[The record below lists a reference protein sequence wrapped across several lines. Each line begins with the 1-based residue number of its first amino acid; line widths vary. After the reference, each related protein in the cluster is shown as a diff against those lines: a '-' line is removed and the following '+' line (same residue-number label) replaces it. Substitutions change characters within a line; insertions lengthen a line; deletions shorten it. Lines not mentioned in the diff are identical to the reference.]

1 MTIATTSGPRSVSV
15 STVIL
20 RDRPEPLLLH
30 VLQDGVHEQD
40 ARPPSREPPARLT
53 ARQLQVLRL
62 LAEGVTA
69 RGIAARLELAETTVR
84 NHIRA
89 ILAELGAHSQ
99 IEAVARA
106 RTQGLV

>member
-1 MTIATTSGPRSVSV
+1 MTIATKDGPRSVGV

-30 VLQDGVHEQD
+30 VLQDGD
-40 ARPPSREPPARLT
+40 DGDAARPAPLEPPARLT
-53 ARQLQVLRL
+53 NRQLQVLRL

-69 RGIAARLELAETTVR
+69 RGIASRLGLAETTVR

-89 ILAELGAHSQ
+89 VLAELGAHSQ
-99 IEAVARA
+99 LEAVARA
-106 RTQGLV
+106 RAQGLV